1 MPPHEYPSA
10 ARIPE
15 ATEPEAIA
23 ALAALAQEHWREIT
37 AEFQDDGTFL
47 LLTVQAPSISEE
59 QLTDLIRQEVVTA
72 LDRLI
77 PDHACQPTGSW
88 MVVFVKQ
95 GEVFA
100 SIFPSQDRA

>member
-15 ATEPEAIA
+15 ATEPRAIA

-37 AEFQDDGTFL
+37 AELQDGGTFL
-47 LLTVQAPSISEE
+47 LFRVQAPSIGEE
-59 QLTDLIRQEVVTA
+59 DLTDLIRQEVVTV

-77 PDHACQPTGSW
+77 PDHACQPAGSW

-95 GEVFA
+95 GEVFS
-100 SIFPSQDRA
+100 SIFPGQDRA

>member
-15 ATEPEAIA
+15 ATEPLAIA
-23 ALAALAQEHWREIT
+23 TLAALSQGHWQKIT

-47 LLTVQAPSISEE
+47 LLKVEAPLISEE

-88 MVVFVKQ
+88 MVVFVRQ

>member
-15 ATEPEAIA
+15 ATEPRAIT
-23 ALAALAQEHWREIT
+23 ALAALSQGHWRDIT
-37 AEFQDDGTFL
+37 AEFQDGGTFL
-47 LLTVQAPSISEE
+47 LLKVQEPSISEE
-59 QLTDLIRQEVVTA
+59 SLTDQVRQAVVTA

-77 PDHACQPTGSW
+77 PDHACQPAGSW

-95 GEVFA
+95 GEVFS
-100 SIFPSQDRA
+100 SIFPGQDRA